1 MAQIVA
7 GFGVPHNPNYPD
19 LVRREGPQSEVAK
32 LYDAVADRVE
42 KSELGA
48 LVCFSSD
55 HMNTFFLDNMPL
67 LSVGITEQAAGPND
81 QTRMPSYVVPV
92 EAELGAHI
100 RATGIAQSFDLGVAQ
115 EFELDHS
122 FMVPLHFL
130 APKMRIPIVP
140 IFLAGIVE
148 PLPRADRCFA
158 LGQAVRSAVES
169 WPADC
174 RVGVLGSGS
183 FSLDIGGIRGAPGQ
197 MTSYPDPEWV
207 RSILESLEH
216 AALNDLISRTT
227 TEQMAK
233 AGNVGGEILNWIAML
248 GAVGERRP
256 TLLEQQS
263 DAGHAYAA
271 WQIA

>member
-7 GFGVPHNPNYPD
+7 GFGAPHNPNYPD
-19 LVRREGPQSEVAK
+19 LIRREGKQLEIAK
-32 LYDAVADRVE
+32 LYKGVADQVA
-42 KSELGA
+42 KSELDV

-67 LSVGITEQAAGPND
+67 LSVGITDQAAGPND

-92 EAELGAHI
+92 EAGLGAHI
-100 RATGIAQSFDLGVAQ
+100 RATGIQQAFDLGVSQ

-122 FMVPLHFL
+122 FLVPLHFL
-130 APKMRIPIVP
+130 VPHMRVPIVP

-148 PLPRADRCFA
+148 PLPRADRCHA
-158 LGQAVRSAVES
+158 LGQMVRSAVES
-169 WPADC
+169 WPADL

-183 FSLDIGGIRGAPGQ
+183 FSLDIGGIRGDPAQ

-207 RSILESLEH
+207 GSIMESLEY
-216 AALNDLISRTT
+216 AALHDLISRTT
-227 TEQMAK
+227 SEQMAQ

-248 GAVGERRP
+248 GAIGEHRP
-256 TLLEQQS
+256 TFLEQQS
-263 DAGHAYAA
+263 DAGHAYGA

>member
-1 MAQIVA
+1 MAHIVA

-19 LVRREGPQSEVAK
+19 QVRREGSGLEIAK
-32 LYDAVADRVE
+32 LYDAVADQVA
-42 KSELGA
+42 KAELDV

-55 HMNTFFLDNMPL
+55 HMNTFFLDNMPM
-67 LSVGITEQAAGPND
+67 LSVGITDQAAGPND

-100 RATGIAQSFDLGVAQ
+100 RATGIQQAFDLGVSH

-122 FMVPLHFL
+122 FLVPLHFL
-130 APKMRIPIVP
+130 VPHMRVPIVP

-148 PLPRADRCFA
+148 PLPRADRCHA
-158 LGQAVRSAVES
+158 LGQMVRNAVETWS
-169 WPADC
+169 ADL

-183 FSLDIGGIRGAPGQ
+183 FSLDIGGIRGAPDQ
-197 MTSYPDPEWV
+197 MTSYPDPDWV
-207 RSILESLEH
+207 QAIMESLEH
-216 AALNDLISRTT
+216 AAVADLISRST

-248 GAVGERRP
+248 GAIGEHRP
-256 TLLEQQS
+256 TVLEQQS
-263 DAGHAYAA
+263 VAGHAYAA
-271 WQIA
+271 WQIS